1 MDNNDN
7 KKVVNVS
14 TKKEVVVQKPKVE
27 DFDTSKSLE
36 EHMKENQK
44 NVKTK
49 IDYKTIITYVIMSII
64 VIVCVLLLVHFCEA
78 SMNSLNKNTTTTNL
92 NYQLVPTSTKGTDSI
107 EYVRPSTV
115 PTAATH
121 TIFGGNKTNPPSTK
135 QPDRT
140 NNASKHTTVATK
152 APEKPIEKPT
162 ESTQPMESTKPTEK
176 PTESTTTS
184 TTTTTTVAVDDNEGN
199 EDNEEVGDR

>member
-36 EHMKENQK
+36 EHMKENQE

-64 VIVCVLLLVHFCEA
+64 VIVCILLLVHFCEA
-78 SMNSLNKNTTTTNL
+78 SMNSLNKNKTTTNL

-152 APEKPIEKPT
+152 APEKPIEKPI